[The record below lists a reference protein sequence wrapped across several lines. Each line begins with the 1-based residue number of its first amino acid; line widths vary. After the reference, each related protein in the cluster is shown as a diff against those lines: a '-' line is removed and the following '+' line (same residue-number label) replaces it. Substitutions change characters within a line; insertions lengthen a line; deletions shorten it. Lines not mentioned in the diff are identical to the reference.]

1 MVHPRYAPG
10 RRPANP
16 AADAARRRARYP
28 DAVIRSLTRLA
39 AAARRIPAPIVDGLL
54 ALGLLAG
61 TAAAGQSSAMP
72 GRHGFDLRGL
82 ALSVGVLLPLALR
95 RRRPLAVLAVTCT
108 MYVLYLA
115 CGYVTSLD
123 FYGPLLAY
131 ATVAMLHRTRVVA
144 YAWAPVAALMFA
156 SGMTSPGAP
165 LLGAIVQALLAPA
178 LAWTFGASIRGLS
191 MRNRRL
197 AELSRR
203 LERAQQQV
211 AERAT
216 LEERVRIA
224 RELHDAAAHHM
235 SVIGVQ
241 AELAHYVF
249 DSDPAQA
256 RASLAVIAEAGR
268 EALAEMRNLL
278 TVLRPGPTG
287 ETETAALTPAAAI
300 PGPARAASAG
310 SAGSLGITAVAGTA
324 AAGTAGGASGARNT
338 GPDPDGLAFEL
349 PPRLGLFAA
358 EPGLDRLGGLLDRVR
373 AAGVEVDLEV
383 VGRRRL
389 LPAATDAC
397 AYRIVQEA
405 LTNVAKHAPGARARV
420 IIGYRSKSVEISV
433 ANSTAAPARPAAR
446 PGRAGGGG
454 HGLLGMR
461 ERAAE
466 CGGQFAAGPLT
477 DGGYRVEFALP
488 VG

>member
-1 MVHPRYAPG
+1 M
-10 RRPANP
+10 
-16 AADAARRRARYP
+16 
-28 DAVIRSLTRLA
+28 A

-61 TAAAGQSSAMP
+61 TAAVEHSWAVP
-72 GRHGFDLRGL
+72 GRHGLDLRGL
-82 ALSVGVLLPLALR
+82 ALSAGVLLPLTLR
-95 RRRPLAVLAVTCT
+95 RRHPLAVLGITCP
-108 MYVLYLA
+108 MYALYLA

-123 FYGPLLAY
+123 FYGPLVAY

-156 SGMTSPGAP
+156 SGMTTPGAP
-165 LLGAIVQALLAPA
+165 LLGSIAQAVLAPA

-203 LERAQQQV
+203 LERAQLQI

-256 RASLAVIAEAGR
+256 RASLAAIAEAGR

-278 TVLRPGPTG
+278 TVLRPGP
-287 ETETAALTPAAAI
+287 
-300 PGPARAASAG
+300 AG
-310 SAGSLGITAVAGTA
+310 S
-324 AAGTAGGASGARNT
+324 ASGARNT
-338 GPDPDGLAFEL
+338 SRDTGADPDEFAFEL
-349 PPRLGLFAA
+349 PSRLGLFAA
-358 EPGLDRLGGLLDRVR
+358 EPGLDRIAGLVDRVR
-373 AAGVEVDLEV
+373 AAGVEVDVEF

-433 ANSTAAPARPAAR
+433 ANSVAAPGRPAAR
-446 PGRAGGGG
+446 GGWAAGGG
-454 HGLLGMR
+454 HGLVGMR
-461 ERAAE
+461 ERAVE
-466 CGGQFAAGPLT
+466 CGGEFEAGPLT
-477 DGGYRVEFALP
+477 DGGYRVEVALP

>member
-1 MVHPRYAPG
+1 
-10 RRPANP
+10 
-16 AADAARRRARYP
+16 
-28 DAVIRSLTRLA
+28 LTRLV
-39 AAARRIPAPIVDGLL
+39 AAARRIPAPVVDGVL

-61 TAAAGQSSAMP
+61 TASAGHSWAVP

-82 ALSVGVLLPLALR
+82 VLSAGVLLPLTLR
-95 RRRPLAVLAVTCT
+95 RARPLSVLVVTGT
-108 MYVLYLA
+108 MYALYLA
-115 CGYVTSLD
+115 CGYVSSLD
-123 FYGPLLAY
+123 FYGPLLAF

-156 SGMTSPGAP
+156 SGMTTPGAP
-165 LLGAIVQALLAPA
+165 LLGSIAQAVLASA

-203 LERAQQQV
+203 LERAQRQI

-249 DSDPAQA
+249 DTDPAQA
-256 RASLAVIAEAGR
+256 RTSLAAIAQASR
-268 EALAEMRNLL
+268 EALAEMRDLL
-278 TVLRPGPTG
+278 TVLRPGPAGTLENAQDLG
-287 ETETAALTPAAAI
+287 AAPAADTASAALDAGAD
-300 PGPARAASAG
+300 PGEY
-310 SAGSLGITAVAGTA
+310 
-324 AAGTAGGASGARNT
+324 
-338 GPDPDGLAFEL
+338 AFEF
-349 PPRLGLFAA
+349 PSALGLFAA
-358 EPGLDRLGGLLDRVR
+358 EPGLDRLSGLMDRVR
-373 AAGVEVDLEV
+373 AAGVEVELEV

-420 IIGYRSKSVEISV
+420 IIGYRAKSVEISV
-433 ANSTAAPARPAAR
+433 ANSVPAAPDPAPAAR
-446 PGRAGGGG
+446 PARTGGAG

-466 CGGQFAAGPLT
+466 VGGAFEAGPLT
-477 DGGYRVEFALP
+477 DGGYRVEAALP